1 MKQKQY
7 LRSWGTLLGLC
18 LCLAFGLQAN
28 DAVLPAWLEQ
38 VKQQK
43 AQQPEQMLV
52 LLQQHQA
59 AYGEW
64 DNELQV
70 QFLLQLSDVY
80 ESLGKHQQQY
90 EVAERGLALLGD
102 RRDLTTIEFWN
113 NLGFAHEMQSQ
124 YQQALHYYLQASAL
138 AAQLKADKLHI
149 EADINIAA
157 IYSIQDKTQ
166 EALALLKSCYD
177 RAVLLNDPESLAYVN
192 AELGLLYVGLG
203 FDKEAI
209 QFMENALI
217 GYEALGWQKDKM
229 DVLFNLARSYSYTE
243 QYDKAMLRYDQLLQL
258 AIAQQDHAN
267 LYFAYLGLAS
277 TSKDNGKLDVA
288 LAYIAKAEQYL
299 PDLQSTYQNSMHHY
313 EKALIYRELGQI
325 SLASQQLAQAEQSLN
340 KEENNANQSSVLWI
354 LNLKARLEADS
365 GRYQKAYEHLDQF
378 FKGYH
383 KLRNKEHELSVEKL
397 RLGFD
402 TERQQAQ
409 NELLAKDNELQAL
422 RLQEAER
429 KRQIQWLWIG
439 LFGCTSLVL
448 LVLLLWQ
455 LARRQAQLQA
465 QAQAQLQAKSLEKQ
479 QNQAG

>member
-7 LRSWGTLLGLC
+7 LRSWGTLFSLC
-18 LCLAFGLQAN
+18 FCLAFSLQAN
-28 DAVLPAWLEQ
+28 EPAMPDWLVQ

-43 AQQPEQMLV
+43 AQQPEQMLLV
-52 LLQQHQA
+52 LQQQQA
-59 AYGEW
+59 SYGEW
-64 DNELQV
+64 NAELQV
-70 QFLLQLSDVY
+70 QFLLQLCDVY
-80 ESLGKHQQQY
+80 ESLGKHQQQQ
-90 EVAERGLALLGD
+90 EVAERGLALLGE
-102 RRDLTTIEFWN
+102 RRDLTTIDFWN
-113 NLGFAHEMQSQ
+113 NLGFALEMQSQ

-138 AAQLKADKLHI
+138 AAKLKAEKLHI

-157 IYSIQDKTQ
+157 IYSIQDKFQ
-166 EALALLKSCYD
+166 EALVLLKSSYD
-177 RAVLLNDPESLAYVN
+177 RAVLLKDPEILAYVN

-209 QFMENALI
+209 DFMEKAI
-217 GYEALGWQKDKM
+217 EGYDALGWQKDKM
-229 DVLFNLARSYSYTE
+229 DVLFNLARSYSYLE
-243 QYDKAMLRYDQLLQL
+243 QYDKAMQSYDQLLQL
-258 AIAQQDHAN
+258 AVAQQDQAN

-277 TSKDNGKLDVA
+277 TSKDNEKLDAA
-288 LAYIAKAEQYL
+288 LAYIEKAEQYL
-299 PDLQSTYQNSMHHY
+299 PGLQSTYQNSMHHY

-325 SLASQQLAQAEQSLN
+325 SLASQELAQAEQSLS
-340 KEENNANQSSVLWI
+340 KEENSANQSSQLWI

-365 GRYQKAYEHLDQF
+365 GRYQKAYEHLNEF
-378 FKGYH
+378 FQGYH

-402 TERQQAQ
+402 AQRQQAQ

-429 KRQIQWLWIG
+429 KRQNQWLWIG

-465 QAQAQLQAKSLEKQ
+465 QTLEKQ
-479 QNQAG
+479 QSNQAG

>member
-1 MKQKQY
+1 MKQQY
-7 LRSWGTLLGLC
+7 LSLWGVLFSLCLGL
-18 LCLAFGLQAN
+18 AAPLQAEELE
-28 DAVLPAWLEQ
+28 LPDWLVQ

-43 AQQPEQMLV
+43 AQQPEQMLQV
-52 LLQQHQA
+52 LEKQQA
-59 AYGEW
+59 AYGSW
-64 DNELQV
+64 PNELQV
-70 QFLLQLSDVY
+70 QYLLQLADVY
-80 ESLGKHQQQY
+80 ESLGKHQQQQD
-90 EVAERGLALLGD
+90 VSERGLALLGE
-102 RRDLTTIEFWN
+102 RRDLTTIDFWN
-113 NLGFAHEMQSQ
+113 NLGFALEMQSQ
-124 YQQALHYYLQASAL
+124 YQQALHYYQQASAL
-138 AAQLKADKLHI
+138 ATELKAEKLHI

-157 IYSIQDKTQ
+157 IYSIQDQ
-166 EALALLKSCYD
+166 FQDALVLLKSSYD
-177 RAVLLNDPESLAYVN
+177 RALLLKDPEILAYVN

-209 QFMENALI
+209 QFMEKAI
-217 GYEALGWQKDKM
+217 AGYDALGWQKDKM
-229 DVLFNLARSYSYTE
+229 DVLFNLARSYSYTK
-243 QYDKAMLRYDQLLQL
+243 QYDKAMQSYDQLLQL
-258 AIAQQDHAN
+258 AVAQQDQAN

-277 TSKDNGKLDVA
+277 TSKDSEKLDAA
-288 LAYIAKAEQYL
+288 LAYIEKAEQYL
-299 PDLQSTYQNSMHHY
+299 QGLQSTYQNSMHHY

-325 SLASQQLAQAEQSLN
+325 SLASQELAQAEQSLN
-340 KEENNANQSSVLWI
+340 KEENPGNQSSLLWI

-402 TERQQAQ
+402 AERQQAQ

-429 KRQIQWLWIG
+429 KRQNQWLWIG

-465 QAQAQLQAKSLEKQ
+465 KTLEKQ
-479 QNQAG
+479 Q

>member
-1 MKQKQY
+1 MKQLH
-7 LRSWGTLLGLC
+7 LRALVLLCGLS
-18 LCLAFGLQAN
+18 LCCAADVQAEEL
-28 DAVLPAWLEQ
+28 LPDWLLQ

-43 AQQPEQMLV
+43 AQQPEQMLQ
-52 LLQQHQA
+52 LLEQQKA
-59 AYGEW
+59 AYGDWSSEV
-64 DNELQV
+64 QV
-70 QFLLQLSDVY
+70 QYLLQLADVY
-80 ESLGKHQQQY
+80 ESLGRHQQQQ

-102 RRDLTTIEFWN
+102 RRDLTTIDFWN
-113 NLGFAHEMQSQ
+113 NLGFALEMQTQ

-138 AAQLKADKLHI
+138 AAELKAEKLHI

-157 IYSIQDKTQ
+157 IYSIEDKSQD
-166 EALALLKSCYD
+166 ALVLLKSSYD
-177 RAVLLNDPESLAYVN
+177 RAVLLKDPEILAYVN

-209 QFMENALI
+209 DFMEKAI
-217 GYEALGWQKDKM
+217 AGYDALGWQKDKM
-229 DVLFNLARSYSYTE
+229 DVLFNLARSYSYLA
-243 QYDKAMLRYDQLLQL
+243 QYDKAMQSYDQLLQL
-258 AIAQQDHAN
+258 AIAQKDQAN

-277 TSKDNGKLDVA
+277 TSKDSDKLDAA
-288 LAYIAKAEQYL
+288 LAYIEKAEQYL
-299 PDLQSTYQNSMHHY
+299 PGLQSTYQNSMHHY

-325 SLASQQLAQAEQSLN
+325 SLASQELAQAEQSLS
-340 KEENNANQSSVLWI
+340 KEDNSSNQSSQLWI
-354 LNLKARLEADS
+354 LKLKARLEADS
-365 GRYQKAYEHLDQF
+365 GRYQKAYEDLNQF
-378 FKGYH
+378 FNGYH

-402 TERQQAQ
+402 AQRQQAQ

-429 KRQIQWLWIG
+429 KRQNQWLWIG

-455 LARRQAQLQA
+455 LARRKVQM
-465 QAQAQLQAKSLEKQ
+465 QAQLQAKALEKQ

>member
-7 LRSWGTLLGLC
+7 LRLWGTLLSLC
-18 LCLAFGLQAN
+18 FCLTFGLQA
-28 DAVLPAWLEQ
+28 DEAVLPDWLAQ

-43 AQQPEQMLV
+43 AQQPEQMLL
-52 LLQQHQA
+52 LLQQQQA
-59 AYGEW
+59 SYGEW
-64 DNELQV
+64 DSELQV

-80 ESLGKHQQQY
+80 ESLGKHQQQQ

-113 NLGFAHEMQSQ
+113 NLGFALEMQSQ

-138 AAQLKADKLHI
+138 AGALKAEKLHI

-157 IYSIQDKTQ
+157 IYSIQDKFQ
-166 EALALLKSCYD
+166 EALVLLKSSYD
-177 RAVLLNDPESLAYVN
+177 RAVLLKDPEILAYVN

-209 QFMENALI
+209 DFMEKAI
-217 GYEALGWQKDKM
+217 EGYDALGWQKDKM
-229 DVLFNLARSYSYTE
+229 DVLFNLARSYSYLE
-243 QYDKAMLRYDQLLQL
+243 QYDKAMQSYDQLLQL
-258 AIAQQDHAN
+258 AIAQQDQAN

-277 TSKDNGKLDVA
+277 TSKDNEKLDAA
-288 LAYIAKAEQYL
+288 LAYIEKAEQYL
-299 PDLQSTYQNSMHHY
+299 PGLQSTYQNSMHHY

-325 SLASQQLAQAEQSLN
+325 SLASQELAQAEQSLS
-340 KEENNANQSSVLWI
+340 KEENNSNQSSQLWI

-378 FKGYH
+378 FQGYH

-402 TERQQAQ
+402 AQRQQAQ

-429 KRQIQWLWIG
+429 KRQNQWLWIG

-465 QAQAQLQAKSLEKQ
+465 QLQEKALEKQ

>member
-7 LRSWGTLLGLC
+7 LRSWGTLLSLC
-18 LCLAFGLQAN
+18 FCLAFSLQAN
-28 DAVLPAWLEQ
+28 EPVLPDWLVQ

-52 LLQQHQA
+52 VLQQQQA
-59 AYGEW
+59 AYGDW
-64 DNELQV
+64 PSELQV
-70 QFLLQLSDVY
+70 QYLLQLADVY
-80 ESLGKHQQQY
+80 ESLGKHQQQQD
-90 EVAERGLALLGD
+90 VAERGLALLGE
-102 RRDLTTIEFWN
+102 RRDLTTIDFWN
-113 NLGFAHEMQSQ
+113 NLGFALEMQSQ
-124 YQQALHYYLQASAL
+124 YQQALHYYQQASAL
-138 AAQLKADKLHI
+138 AAKLKAEKLHI

-157 IYSIQDKTQ
+157 IYSIQDKFQ
-166 EALALLKSCYD
+166 EALVLLKSSYD
-177 RAVLLNDPESLAYVN
+177 RAVLLKDPEILAYVN

-209 QFMENALI
+209 DFMEKAI
-217 GYEALGWQKDKM
+217 EGYDALGWQKDKM

-243 QYDKAMLRYDQLLQL
+243 QYDKAMQSYDQLLQL
-258 AIAQQDHAN
+258 AIAQQDQAN

-277 TSKDNGKLDVA
+277 TSKDNEKLDAA
-288 LAYIAKAEQYL
+288 LAYIEKAEQYL
-299 PDLQSTYQNSMHHY
+299 PGLESTYQNSMHHY

-325 SLASQQLAQAEQSLN
+325 SLASQELAQAEQSLS
-340 KEENNANQSSVLWI
+340 KEENSANQSSQLWI

-365 GRYQKAYEHLDQF
+365 GRYQKAYEHLNEF
-378 FKGYH
+378 FQGYH

-402 TERQQAQ
+402 AERQQAQ

-429 KRQIQWLWIG
+429 KRQNQWLWIG

-465 QAQAQLQAKSLEKQ
+465 QTLEKQ
-479 QNQAG
+479 QSNQAG

>member
-7 LRSWGTLLGLC
+7 LRSWGALLSLC
-18 LCLAFGLQAN
+18 FCLAAPLQAD
-28 DAVLPAWLEQ
+28 DAVLPEWLMQ

-43 AQQPEQMLV
+43 AQQPEQMLLV
-52 LLQQHQA
+52 LQQQQA

-70 QFLLQLSDVY
+70 QYLLQLSDVY
-80 ESLGKHQQQY
+80 ESLGKHQQQQD
-90 EVAERGLALLGD
+90 VAERGLALLGE
-102 RRDLTTIEFWN
+102 RRDLTTIDFWN
-113 NLGFAHEMQSQ
+113 NLGFALEMQSQ

-138 AAQLKADKLHI
+138 AEKLKAEKLHI

-157 IYSIQDKTQ
+157 IYSIQDKFQ
-166 EALALLKSCYD
+166 EALVLLKSSYD
-177 RAVLLNDPESLAYVN
+177 RAMLLKDPEILAYVN

-209 QFMENALI
+209 DFMEKAI
-217 GYEALGWQKDKM
+217 EGYDALGWQKDKM

-243 QYDKAMLRYDQLLQL
+243 QYDKAMQSYDQLLQL
-258 AIAQQDHAN
+258 AVAQQDQAN

-277 TSKDNGKLDVA
+277 TSKDNEKLDAA
-288 LAYIAKAEQYL
+288 LAYIEKAEQYL
-299 PDLQSTYQNSMHHY
+299 PGLESTYQNSMHHY

-325 SLASQQLAQAEQSLN
+325 SLASQELAQAGLSLS
-340 KEENNANQSSVLWI
+340 KEENSANQSSQLWI

-365 GRYQKAYEHLDQF
+365 GRYQKAYEDLNQF

-402 TERQQAQ
+402 AQRQQAQ

-429 KRQIQWLWIG
+429 KRQNQWLWIG

-465 QAQAQLQAKSLEKQ
+465 QTLEKQ
-479 QNQAG
+479 QSNQAG

>member
-7 LRSWGTLLGLC
+7 LSLWGTLLSLC
-18 LCLAFGLQAN
+18 CCLAFGLQAN
-28 DAVLPAWLEQ
+28 EAVMPEWLVQ

-52 LLQQHQA
+52 VLQQQQA
-59 AYGEW
+59 AYGDW
-64 DNELQV
+64 PSELQV
-70 QFLLQLSDVY
+70 QYLLQLADVY
-80 ESLGKHQQQY
+80 ESLGKHQQQQD
-90 EVAERGLALLGD
+90 VAERGLALLGE
-102 RRDLTTIEFWN
+102 RRDLTTIDFWN
-113 NLGFAHEMQSQ
+113 NLGFALEMQSQ
-124 YQQALHYYLQASAL
+124 YQQALHYYQQASAL
-138 AAQLKADKLHI
+138 AAKLNAEKLHI

-157 IYSIQDKTQ
+157 IYSIQDKFQ
-166 EALALLKSCYD
+166 EALVLLKSSYD
-177 RAVLLNDPESLAYVN
+177 RAVLLKDPEILAYVN

-209 QFMENALI
+209 DFMEKAI
-217 GYEALGWQKDKM
+217 EGYDALGWQKDKM

-243 QYDKAMLRYDQLLQL
+243 QYDKAMQSYDQLLQL
-258 AIAQQDHAN
+258 AIAQQDQAN

-277 TSKDNGKLDVA
+277 TSKDNEKLDAA
-288 LAYIAKAEQYL
+288 LAYIEKAEQYL
-299 PDLQSTYQNSMHHY
+299 PGLESTYQNSMHHY

-325 SLASQQLAQAEQSLN
+325 SLASQELAQAELSLS
-340 KEENNANQSSVLWI
+340 KEENSANQSSQLWI

-365 GRYQKAYEHLDQF
+365 GRYQKAYEHLNEF
-378 FKGYH
+378 FQGYH

-402 TERQQAQ
+402 AQRQQAQ

-429 KRQIQWLWIG
+429 KRQNQWLWIG

-465 QAQAQLQAKSLEKQ
+465 QTLEKQ
-479 QNQAG
+479 QSNQAG

>member
-7 LRSWGTLLGLC
+7 LTLWGTLLSLC
-18 LCLAFGLQAN
+18 FCLAAPLQA
-28 DAVLPAWLEQ
+28 DDTALPEWLAQ

-43 AQQPEQMLV
+43 AQQPEQML
-52 LLQQHQA
+52 LLLEQKQA
-59 AYGEW
+59 TFGEW
-64 DNELQV
+64 STQV
-70 QFLLQLSDVY
+70 QVQYLLQLADVY
-80 ESLGKHQQQY
+80 ESLGKHQQQQ
-90 EVAERGLALLGD
+90 EVAERGLARLGE
-102 RRDLTTIEFWN
+102 RRDLTSIDFWN
-113 NLGFAHEMQSQ
+113 NLGFALEMQSQ

-138 AAQLKADKLHI
+138 AAELKAEKLHI

-157 IYSIQDKTQ
+157 IYSVQDQFQ
-166 EALALLKSCYD
+166 EALVLLKSSYD
-177 RAVLLNDPESLAYVN
+177 RAVLLKDPEILAYVN

-209 QFMENALI
+209 QFMEKAI
-217 GYEALGWQKDKM
+217 AGYDALGWQKDKM
-229 DVLFNLARSYSYTE
+229 DVLFNLARSYSYLE
-243 QYDKAMLRYDQLLQL
+243 QYDKAMQSYDQLLQL
-258 AIAQQDHAN
+258 AIAQKDQAN

-277 TSKDNGKLDVA
+277 TSKDNEKLDAA
-288 LAYIAKAEQYL
+288 LAYIEKAEQYL
-299 PDLQSTYQNSMHHY
+299 PGLQSTYQNSMHHY

-325 SLASQQLAQAEQSLN
+325 SLASQELAQAEQSLS
-340 KEENNANQSSVLWI
+340 KEENNSSQSSQLWL

-402 TERQQAQ
+402 AERQQAQ

-429 KRQIQWLWIG
+429 KRQNQWLWIG

-455 LARRQAQLQA
+455 LARRQAQMQVQL
-465 QAQAQLQAKSLEKQ
+465 QAQLQAKALEKQ
-479 QNQAG
+479 

>member
-7 LRSWGTLLGLC
+7 LRLWGTLLSLC
-18 LCLAFGLQAN
+18 FCLTFGLQA
-28 DAVLPAWLEQ
+28 DEVVLPDWLAQ

-43 AQQPEQMLV
+43 AQQPEQMLL
-52 LLQQHQA
+52 LLQQQQA
-59 AYGEW
+59 SYGEW
-64 DNELQV
+64 DSELQV

-80 ESLGKHQQQY
+80 ESLGKHQQQQ

-113 NLGFAHEMQSQ
+113 NLGFALEMQSQ

-138 AAQLKADKLHI
+138 AGELKAEKLHI

-157 IYSIQDKTQ
+157 IYSIQDKFQ
-166 EALALLKSCYD
+166 EALVLLKSSYD
-177 RAVLLNDPESLAYVN
+177 RAVLLKDAEILAYVN

-209 QFMENALI
+209 QFMEEAI
-217 GYEALGWQKDKM
+217 AGYDALGWQKDKM
-229 DVLFNLARSYSYTE
+229 DVLARSYSYLE
-243 QYDKAMLRYDQLLQL
+243 QYDQAMLRYDQLLQL
-258 AIAQQDHAN
+258 AIAQQDQAN

-277 TSKDNGKLDVA
+277 TSKDNQKLDAA
-288 LAYIAKAEQYL
+288 LAYIEKAEQYL
-299 PDLQSTYQNSMHHY
+299 PGLQSTYQNSMHHY

-325 SLASQQLAQAEQSLN
+325 SLASQELAQAEQSLS
-340 KEENNANQSSVLWI
+340 KEENNANQSSQLWI

-378 FKGYH
+378 FQGYH

-402 TERQQAQ
+402 AQRQQAQ

-429 KRQIQWLWIG
+429 KRQNQWLWIG

-455 LARRQAQLQA
+455 LARRQAQM
-465 QAQAQLQAKSLEKQ
+465 QAQLQAKALEKQ

>member
-7 LRSWGTLLGLC
+7 LRSWGTLLSLC
-18 LCLAFGLQAN
+18 FCLAFSLQAN
-28 DAVLPAWLEQ
+28 EPVLPDWLVQ

-43 AQQPEQMLV
+43 AQQPEKMLLV
-52 LLQQHQA
+52 LQQQQA
-59 AYGEW
+59 SYGEW
-64 DNELQV
+64 NAELQV
-70 QFLLQLSDVY
+70 QFLLQLCDVY
-80 ESLGKHQQQY
+80 ESLGKHQQQQ
-90 EVAERGLALLGD
+90 EVGERGLALLGE
-102 RRDLTTIEFWN
+102 RRDLTTIDFWN
-113 NLGFAHEMQSQ
+113 NLGFALEMQSQ

-138 AAQLKADKLHI
+138 AAKLKAEKLHI

-157 IYSIQDKTQ
+157 IYSIQDKFQ
-166 EALALLKSCYD
+166 EALVLLKSSYD
-177 RAVLLNDPESLAYVN
+177 RAVLLKDPEILAYVN

-209 QFMENALI
+209 DFMEKAI
-217 GYEALGWQKDKM
+217 EGYDALGWQKDKM

-243 QYDKAMLRYDQLLQL
+243 QYDKAMQSYDQLLQL
-258 AIAQQDHAN
+258 AVAQQDQAN

-277 TSKDNGKLDVA
+277 TSKDNEKLDAA
-288 LAYIAKAEQYL
+288 LAYIEKAEQYL
-299 PDLQSTYQNSMHHY
+299 PGLQSTYQNSMHHY

-325 SLASQQLAQAEQSLN
+325 SLASQELAQAELSLS
-340 KEENNANQSSVLWI
+340 KEENSANQSSQLWI

-402 TERQQAQ
+402 AERQQAQ

-429 KRQIQWLWIG
+429 KRQNQWLWIG

-465 QAQAQLQAKSLEKQ
+465 QTLEKQ
-479 QNQAG
+479 QSNQAG

>member
-7 LRSWGTLLGLC
+7 LTLWGTLLSLC
-18 LCLAFGLQAN
+18 FCLAAPLQA
-28 DAVLPAWLEQ
+28 DDTALPEWLAQ

-43 AQQPEQMLV
+43 AQQPEQML
-52 LLQQHQA
+52 LLLEQKQA
-59 AYGEW
+59 AFGDW
-64 DNELQV
+64 PTQV
-70 QFLLQLSDVY
+70 QVQYLLQLADVY
-80 ESLGKHQQQY
+80 ESLGKHQQQQ
-90 EVAERGLALLGD
+90 EVAERGLALLGE
-102 RRDLTTIEFWN
+102 RRDLTSIDFWN
-113 NLGFAHEMQSQ
+113 NLGFALEMQSQ

-138 AAQLKADKLHI
+138 AAELKAEKLHI

-157 IYSIQDKTQ
+157 IYSVQDQFQ
-166 EALALLKSCYD
+166 EALVLLKSSYD
-177 RAVLLNDPESLAYVN
+177 RAVLLKDPEILAYVN

-209 QFMENALI
+209 QFMEKAI
-217 GYEALGWQKDKM
+217 AGYDALGWQKDKM
-229 DVLFNLARSYSYTE
+229 DVLFNLARSYSYLE
-243 QYDKAMLRYDQLLQL
+243 QYDKAMQSYDQLLQL
-258 AIAQQDHAN
+258 AIAQKDQAN

-277 TSKDNGKLDVA
+277 TSKDNEKLDAA
-288 LAYIAKAEQYL
+288 LAYIEKAEQYL
-299 PDLQSTYQNSMHHY
+299 PGLQSTYQNSTHHY
-313 EKALIYRELGQI
+313 EKALIYRELGQT
-325 SLASQQLAQAEQSLN
+325 SLASQELAQAEQSLS
-340 KEENNANQSSVLWI
+340 KEENNASQSSQLWL

-402 TERQQAQ
+402 AERQQAQ

-429 KRQIQWLWIG
+429 KRQNQWLWIG

-455 LARRQAQLQA
+455 LARRQAQMQVQL
-465 QAQAQLQAKSLEKQ
+465 QAQLQAKALEKQ
-479 QNQAG
+479 

>member
-1 MKQKQY
+1 MKQQY
-7 LRSWGTLLGLC
+7 LRLWGALFSLC
-18 LCLAFGLQAN
+18 ICLAAPLQAEELE
-28 DAVLPAWLEQ
+28 LPDWLVQ

-43 AQQPEQMLV
+43 AQQPEQMLLV
-52 LLQQHQA
+52 LEQQQA
-59 AYGEW
+59 AYGDW
-64 DNELQV
+64 SSELQV
-70 QFLLQLSDVY
+70 QYLLQLADVY
-80 ESLGKHQQQY
+80 ESLGKHQQQQD
-90 EVAERGLALLGD
+90 VSERGLALLGE
-102 RRDLTTIEFWN
+102 RRDLTTIDFWN
-113 NLGFAHEMQSQ
+113 NLGFALEMQSQ
-124 YQQALHYYLQASAL
+124 YQQALHYYQQASAL
-138 AAQLKADKLHI
+138 AAELKAEKLHI
-149 EADINIAA
+149 EADINISA
-157 IYSIQDKTQ
+157 IYSIQDQFQ
-166 EALALLKSCYD
+166 EALVLLKSSYD
-177 RAVLLNDPESLAYVN
+177 RAVLLKDPEILAYVN

-209 QFMENALI
+209 QFMEKAI
-217 GYEALGWQKDKM
+217 AGYDALGWQKDKM

-243 QYDKAMLRYDQLLQL
+243 QFDKAMQSYDQLLQL
-258 AIAQQDHAN
+258 AIAQQDQAN

-277 TSKDNGKLDVA
+277 TSKDSEKMDAA
-288 LAYIAKAEQYL
+288 LAYIEKAEQYL
-299 PDLQSTYQNSMHHY
+299 PGLQSTYQNSMHHY

-325 SLASQQLAQAEQSLN
+325 SLASQELAQAEQSLS
-340 KEENNANQSSVLWI
+340 KEENPGNQSSLLWI

-365 GRYQKAYEHLDQF
+365 GRYQKAYEHLNQF

-402 TERQQAQ
+402 AERQQAQ

-429 KRQIQWLWIG
+429 KRQNQWLWIG

-465 QAQAQLQAKSLEKQ
+465 KTLEKQ
-479 QNQAG
+479 Q

>member
-28 DAVLPAWLEQ
+28 DAVLPEWLEQ

-90 EVAERGLALLGD
+90 EVAERGLALLGE
-102 RRDLTTIEFWN
+102 RRDLITIEFWN
-113 NLGFAHEMQSQ
+113 NLGFALEMQSQ

-177 RAVLLNDPESLAYVN
+177 RAVLLNDTESLAYVN

-209 QFMENALI
+209 QFMENALS

-229 DVLFNLARSYSYTE
+229 DVLFNLARSYSYLE

-288 LAYIAKAEQYL
+288 LAYIEKAEQYL
-299 PDLQSTYQNSMHHY
+299 PNLQSTYQNSMHHY

-325 SLASQQLAQAEQSLN
+325 SLASQQLAQAEQSLS

-465 QAQAQLQAKSLEKQ
+465 QSQAQSQAKSLEKQ

>member
-7 LRSWGTLLGLC
+7 LSLWGALLSLC
-18 LCLAFGLQAN
+18 FCLAFGLQAN
-28 DAVLPAWLEQ
+28 EAVMPEWLVQ

-52 LLQQHQA
+52 VLQQQQA
-59 AYGEW
+59 AYGDW
-64 DNELQV
+64 PSELQV
-70 QFLLQLSDVY
+70 QYLLQLADVY
-80 ESLGKHQQQY
+80 ESLGKHQQQQD
-90 EVAERGLALLGD
+90 VAERGLALLGE
-102 RRDLTTIEFWN
+102 RRDLTTIDFWN
-113 NLGFAHEMQSQ
+113 NLGFALEMQSQ
-124 YQQALHYYLQASAL
+124 YQQALHYYQQASAL
-138 AAQLKADKLHI
+138 AAKLNAEKLHI

-157 IYSIQDKTQ
+157 IYSIQDKFQ
-166 EALALLKSCYD
+166 EALVLLKSSYD
-177 RAVLLNDPESLAYVN
+177 RAVLLKDPEILAYVN

-209 QFMENALI
+209 DFMEKAI
-217 GYEALGWQKDKM
+217 EGYDALGWQKDKM

-243 QYDKAMLRYDQLLQL
+243 QYDKAMQSYDQLLQL
-258 AIAQQDHAN
+258 AVAQQDQAN

-277 TSKDNGKLDVA
+277 TSKDNEKLDAA
-288 LAYIAKAEQYL
+288 LAYIEKAEQYL
-299 PDLQSTYQNSMHHY
+299 PGLESTYQNSMHHY

-325 SLASQQLAQAEQSLN
+325 SLASQELAQAELSLS
-340 KEENNANQSSVLWI
+340 KEENSANQSSQLWI

-365 GRYQKAYEHLDQF
+365 GRYQKAYEHLNEF
-378 FKGYH
+378 FQGYH

-402 TERQQAQ
+402 AQRQQAQ

-429 KRQIQWLWIG
+429 KRQNQWLWIG

-465 QAQAQLQAKSLEKQ
+465 QTLEKQ
-479 QNQAG
+479 QSNQAG

>member
-7 LRSWGTLLGLC
+7 LSLWGALLSLC
-18 LCLAFGLQAN
+18 FCLAFGLQAN
-28 DAVLPAWLEQ
+28 ESVMPEWLVQ

-52 LLQQHQA
+52 VLQLQQA
-59 AYGEW
+59 AYGDW
-64 DNELQV
+64 PSELQV
-70 QFLLQLSDVY
+70 QYLLQLADVY
-80 ESLGKHQQQY
+80 ESLGKHQQQQD
-90 EVAERGLALLGD
+90 VAERGLALLD
-102 RRDLTTIEFWN
+102 ERRDLTTIDFWN
-113 NLGFAHEMQSQ
+113 NLGFALEMQSQ
-124 YQQALHYYLQASAL
+124 YQQALHYYQQASAL
-138 AAQLKADKLHI
+138 ATKLNAEKLHI

-157 IYSIQDKTQ
+157 IYSIQDKFQ
-166 EALALLKSCYD
+166 EALVLLKSSYD
-177 RAVLLNDPESLAYVN
+177 RAVLLKDPEILAYVN

-203 FDKEAI
+203 FEKEAI
-209 QFMENALI
+209 DFMEKAI
-217 GYEALGWQKDKM
+217 EGYDALGWQKDKM

-243 QYDKAMLRYDQLLQL
+243 QYDKAMQSYDQLLQL
-258 AIAQQDHAN
+258 AVAQQDQAN

-277 TSKDNGKLDVA
+277 TSKDNEKLDAA
-288 LAYIAKAEQYL
+288 LAYIEKAEQYL
-299 PDLQSTYQNSMHHY
+299 PGLESTYQNSMHHY

-325 SLASQQLAQAEQSLN
+325 SLASQELAQAELSLS
-340 KEENNANQSSVLWI
+340 KEENSANQSSQLWI

-365 GRYQKAYEHLDQF
+365 GRYQKAYEHLNEF
-378 FKGYH
+378 FQGYH

-402 TERQQAQ
+402 AQRQQAQ

-429 KRQIQWLWIG
+429 KRQNQWLWIG

-465 QAQAQLQAKSLEKQ
+465 QTLEKQ
-479 QNQAG
+479 QSNQAG

>member
-7 LRSWGTLLGLC
+7 LRSWGTLFSLC
-18 LCLAFGLQAN
+18 FCLAFSLQAN
-28 DAVLPAWLEQ
+28 EPVMPDWLVQ

-43 AQQPEQMLV
+43 AQQPEQMLLV
-52 LLQQHQA
+52 LQQQQA
-59 AYGEW
+59 SYGEW
-64 DNELQV
+64 SAELQV
-70 QFLLQLSDVY
+70 QFLLQLCDVY
-80 ESLGKHQQQY
+80 ESLGKHQQQQ
-90 EVAERGLALLGD
+90 EVAERGLALLGE
-102 RRDLTTIEFWN
+102 RRDLTTIDFWN
-113 NLGFAHEMQSQ
+113 NLGFALEMQSQ

-138 AAQLKADKLHI
+138 AAKLKAEKLHI

-157 IYSIQDKTQ
+157 IYSIQDKFQ
-166 EALALLKSCYD
+166 EALVLLKSSYD
-177 RAVLLNDPESLAYVN
+177 RAVLLKDPEILAYVN

-209 QFMENALI
+209 DFMEKAI
-217 GYEALGWQKDKM
+217 EGYDALGWQKDKM
-229 DVLFNLARSYSYTE
+229 DVLFNLARSYSYLE
-243 QYDKAMLRYDQLLQL
+243 QYDKAMQSYDQLLQL
-258 AIAQQDHAN
+258 AVAQQDQAN

-277 TSKDNGKLDVA
+277 TSKDNEKLDAA
-288 LAYIAKAEQYL
+288 LAYIEKAEQYL
-299 PDLQSTYQNSMHHY
+299 PGLQSTYQNSMHHY

-325 SLASQQLAQAEQSLN
+325 SLASQELAQAEQSLS
-340 KEENNANQSSVLWI
+340 KEENSANQSSQLWI

-365 GRYQKAYEHLDQF
+365 GRYQKAYEHLNEF
-378 FKGYH
+378 FQGYH

-402 TERQQAQ
+402 AERQQAQ

-429 KRQIQWLWIG
+429 KRQNQWLWIG

-465 QAQAQLQAKSLEKQ
+465 QTLEKQ
-479 QNQAG
+479 QSNQAG

>member
-1 MKQKQY
+1 MKQLY
-7 LRSWGTLLGLC
+7 LRALVLVCGLSFC
-18 LCLAFGLQAN
+18 FAAPVQAEEL
-28 DAVLPAWLEQ
+28 VLPDWLLL

-43 AQQPEQMLV
+43 AQQPEQMLQ
-52 LLQQHQA
+52 LLEQQKA
-59 AYGEW
+59 AYGDWSSEV
-64 DNELQV
+64 QV
-70 QFLLQLSDVY
+70 QYLLQLADVY
-80 ESLGKHQQQY
+80 ESLGRHQQQQ

-102 RRDLTTIEFWN
+102 RRDLTTIDFWN
-113 NLGFAHEMQSQ
+113 NLGFALEMQTQ

-138 AAQLKADKLHI
+138 AAELKAEKLHI

-157 IYSIQDKTQ
+157 IYSIEDKSQD
-166 EALALLKSCYD
+166 ALVLLKSSYD
-177 RAVLLNDPESLAYVN
+177 RAVLLKDPEILAYVN

-209 QFMENALI
+209 DFMEKAI
-217 GYEALGWQKDKM
+217 AGYDALGWQKDKM
-229 DVLFNLARSYSYTE
+229 DVLFNLARSYSYLE
-243 QYDKAMLRYDQLLQL
+243 QYDKALQSYDQLLQL
-258 AIAQQDHAN
+258 AIAQKDQAN

-277 TSKDNGKLDVA
+277 TSKDSDKLDAA
-288 LAYIAKAEQYL
+288 LAYIEKAEQYL
-299 PDLQSTYQNSMHHY
+299 PGLQSTYQNSMHHY

-325 SLASQQLAQAEQSLN
+325 SLASQELAQAEQSLS
-340 KEENNANQSSVLWI
+340 KEDNSSNQSSQLWI
-354 LNLKARLEADS
+354 LKLKARLEADS
-365 GRYQKAYEHLDQF
+365 GRYQKAYEDLNQF
-378 FKGYH
+378 FNGYH

-402 TERQQAQ
+402 AQRQQAQ

-429 KRQIQWLWIG
+429 KRQNQWLWIG

-455 LARRQAQLQA
+455 LARRKVQM
-465 QAQAQLQAKSLEKQ
+465 QAQLQAKALEKQ